1 MMINITDDS
10 SGTTEYPNPGT
21 GKNIMITAIFYDTH
35 YNIFTIALHTINL
48 VNIRSLPSL
57 WNAMYAR

>member
-1 MMINITDDS
+1 MINITDDS

-21 GKNIMITAIFYDTH
+21 GKNSMIAAIIYDTH
-35 YNIFTIALHTINL
+35 YSMYTIALHTVN
-48 VNIRSLPSL
+48 VFNIRSLPSL

>member
-21 GKNIMITAIFYDTH
+21 GKNSIITDIFYDTH
-35 YNIFTIALHTINL
+35 YSIYTIALHTVNV

>member
-21 GKNIMITAIFYDTH
+21 GKNSMITAIFDDTH
-35 YNIFTIALHTINL
+35 YSVYTISLHTVNV